1 MVIACTRDCYD
12 TCIFDDN
19 YKPLNIFPINGFT
32 CSRGLKDLE
41 RNGKNRILSA
51 IIDGKEVSINDAIN
65 YVARKLKEVLKKGK
79 ERIIHV
85 DYDGNQG
92 LLTWYYPRRLWNLL
106 GVSSTDYSICSAEG
120 HKAIELHYGT
130 SMGAL
135 PEEFLNYDSFVIW
148 GSEASISFIH
158 GWKLMSN
165 KYKVVIDVRLS
176 ETAKKSEKSFII
188 NPSSDVFLAIGI
200 IKKLFEKNW
209 VSPKAY
215 EILDD
220 VNKLKSYVEL
230 FEMSKIVKYV
240 GISEEEIEEIA
251 RIYYERKPLT
261 IIGFALGR
269 TINGGDAIS
278 LISLIPAL
286 VGNRRGFFYS
296 NSQGWGID
304 FSYLVGLHLG
314 KPVRIVGMAEVG
326 YEVEKGN
333 IEFMFVWNCNPI
345 HSLPGSDRI
354 VDAVKDG
361 RLFLV
366 VHDPFNNETTKLA
379 NVAIP
384 APTFLEKYDVVYSY
398 WHNYLVYNE
407 PIQRKIGIT
416 EIELMRGL
424 AKEIGI
430 IHEGIF
436 KDEWEEL
443 EYALRNTGISIKDLK
458 EKKFIKIKSNINALY
473 YNKIK
478 VEPLPPPKSLK
489 MPSKRVLVFSSHPNY
504 TNSQFKEIYGERKL
518 IIYNKYYEGEGW
530 LTSRY
535 GRVKV
540 YFVKDEK
547 VPDNV
552 VFTFKSNLVGIDGKP
567 LNALI
572 GSEKGK
578 YGGTPL
584 LNGTEVEIYVEKGS

>member
-19 YKPLNIFPINGFT
+19 YKPLKIFPVNGFT

-41 RNGKNRILSA
+41 RNEKNRIKHA
-51 IIDGKEVSINDAIN
+51 IIEGKEASIDEALS
-65 YVARKLKEVLKKGK
+65 YVAKKLKEILKKGK
-79 ERIIHV
+79 EKVIHIN
-85 DYDGNQG
+85 YDGNQG

-120 HKAIELHYGT
+120 HSAIELHYG
-130 SMGAL
+130 SSVGAL
-135 PEEFLNYDSFVIW
+135 PEEFLNYNAFVIW

-158 GWKLMSN
+158 GWKLIAN
-165 KYKVVIDVRLS
+165 KFKVVIDVRLS
-176 ETAKKSEKSFII
+176 ETAKRSEKVFII
-188 NPSSDVFLAIGI
+188 NPGSDAFLAIGV

-209 VSPKAY
+209 ISPNAY

-220 VNKLKSYVEL
+220 LNKLRSYVEN
-230 FEMSKIVKYV
+230 FEMERIVKYV

-251 RIYYERKPLT
+251 RIYYEKKPLT

-269 TINGGDAIS
+269 TVNGGHAIS

-286 VGNRRGFFYS
+286 IGYRRGFFYS
-296 NSQGWGID
+296 NSKGWGID
-304 FSYLVGLHLG
+304 FSYISGLHLG
-314 KPVRIVGMAEVG
+314 RPSRIVGMAEVG
-326 YEVEKGN
+326 YEVEKES
-333 IEFMFVWNCNPI
+333 IEFMFVWNCNAI

-354 VDAVKDG
+354 VDAVNEG

-379 NVAIP
+379 NVVLP

-407 PIQRKIGIT
+407 PIKPKRGIT
-416 EIELMRGL
+416 EVELMRSL
-424 AKEIGI
+424 AKELEIY
-430 IHEGIF
+430 HEGIF

-443 EYALRNTGISIKDLK
+443 DYALRKTGVTINELRQRKYV
-458 EKKFIKIKSNINALY
+458 KIKVNNDGFE
-473 YNKIK
+473 KVK
-478 VEPLPPPKSLK
+478 VEPLPHPLSLK
-489 MPSKRVLVFSSHPNY
+489 VPNGKILVFSSHPNY
-504 TNSQFKEIYGERKL
+504 TNSQFGEVYPKRRL
-518 IIYNKYYEGEGW
+518 EIYNKHYEGEGW
-530 LTSRY
+530 LISKY
-535 GRVKV
+535 GKVKV
-540 YFVKDEK
+540 YFKKDERI
-547 VPDNV
+547 PDNV
-552 VFTFKSNLVGIDGKP
+552 LFAFKYNLFGIDGKP

-572 GSEKGK
+572 GPEKGE